1 MFQLNAP
8 ESARMFFAPLA
19 ANLDVVR
26 GHLLALLVENGNDVG
41 RRAAPQARDKQFEGT
56 GSGFAAPLY
65 IDGDGVAAGGGGD
78 QEVVAGILNDGGGA
92 GVMLSPIAHD
102 TLLTSMAEILT
113 LAQIQNARQRIAPC
127 VRRTP
132 LTASAVLSERLKTNV
147 YVKLELF
154 QKTGSFK
161 VRGAFNKA
169 LGLTAEERGQ
179 GLVAVSG
186 GNHAQAVAYAART
199 LGLKSVILM
208 PESTPANYVDAT
220 RGYGAE
226 IKFAANV
233 GAAFAEVAEYERQG
247 WAYIHPFDDPVV
259 MAGQGTI
266 GLEILDDV
274 PQVTDIIVS
283 IGGGG
288 LIGGIATA
296 VRSLKPSVRI
306 WGVETEGA
314 DCMSKSLAAGKIVTL
329 GRDHVHCAHSG
340 RAGAFGIHLGD
351 GARFTRK
358 RHRGQRRRSALPRCG
373 SCWSG

>member
-1 MFQLNAP
+1 
-8 ESARMFFAPLA
+8 
-19 ANLDVVR
+19 
-26 GHLLALLVENGNDVG
+26 
-41 RRAAPQARDKQFEGT
+41 
-56 GSGFAAPLY
+56 
-65 IDGDGVAAGGGGD
+65 
-78 QEVVAGILNDGGGA
+78 
-92 GVMLSPIAHD
+92 
-102 TLLTSMAEILT
+102 
-113 LAQIQNARQRIAPC
+113 

-199 LGLKSVILM
+199 LGLKSVVLM

-259 MAGQGTI
+259 IAGQGTI

-274 PQVTDIIVS
+274 PQVTDIVVS
-283 IGGGG
+283 VGGGG

-296 VRSLKPSVRI
+296 VRSLKPTVRV

-314 DCMSKSLAAGKIVTL
+314 DCMSKSLAAGRIVTL
-329 GRDHVHCAHSG
+329 EAITSIARTLGAPAPSEMTLAMAQSLLESVTVVSDAEALAALRFLLERLKVLTEPAASCTLAAAERLKDQFSKERHVVLVLCG
-340 RAGAFGIHLGD
+340 GNMPFGDL
-351 GARFTRK
+351 AR
-358 RHRGQRRRSALPRCG
+358 LPG
-373 SCWSG
+373 TQAQ

>member
-1 MFQLNAP
+1 MP
-8 ESARMFFAPLA
+8 
-19 ANLDVVR
+19 
-26 GHLLALLVENGNDVG
+26 
-41 RRAAPQARDKQFEGT
+41 
-56 GSGFAAPLY
+56 
-65 IDGDGVAAGGGGD
+65 
-78 QEVVAGILNDGGGA
+78 
-92 GVMLSPIAHD
+92 D
-102 TLLTSMAEILT
+102 TLT

-132 LTASAVLSERLKTNV
+132 LTASAALSERLKTNV

-169 LGLTAEERGQ
+169 LGLKAEERGQ
-179 GLVAVSG
+179 GIVAVSG

-199 LGLKSVILM
+199 LGLKAVILM

-226 IKFAANV
+226 IKFAADV
-233 GAAFAEVAEYERQG
+233 SAAFAEVAEYERQG
-247 WAYIHPFDDPVV
+247 WAFIHPFDDPVV
-259 MAGQGTI
+259 IAGQGTI

-274 PQVTDIIVS
+274 PQVTDIIASV
-283 IGGGG
+283 GGGG

-296 VRSLKPSVRI
+296 VKSLKPSVRV

-329 GRDHVHCAHSG
+329 DVITSVARTLGAPAPSEQTLAMAQSLLENVTVVSDREALAGLRFLLERLKVLTEPAASCTLAAADRLRDQFSKERHVVLVLCGGNMPLEDLA
-340 RAGAFGIHLGD
+340 RLPGA
-351 GARFTRK
+351 
-358 RHRGQRRRSALPRCG
+358 
-373 SCWSG
+373 

>member
-1 MFQLNAP
+1 
-8 ESARMFFAPLA
+8 
-19 ANLDVVR
+19 
-26 GHLLALLVENGNDVG
+26 
-41 RRAAPQARDKQFEGT
+41 
-56 GSGFAAPLY
+56 
-65 IDGDGVAAGGGGD
+65 
-78 QEVVAGILNDGGGA
+78 
-92 GVMLSPIAHD
+92 
-102 TLLTSMAEILT
+102 MAEILT
-113 LAQIQNARQRIAPC
+113 LAHIQNARQRIAPC

-169 LGLTAEERGQ
+169 LGLSAEERGQ

-226 IKFAANV
+226 IHFAASV

-259 MAGQGTI
+259 IAGQGTI

-283 IGGGG
+283 VGGGG

-296 VRSLKPSVRI
+296 VRSLKPTVRV

-314 DCMSKSLAAGKIVTL
+314 DCMSKSLAAGHIVTL
-329 GRDHVHCAHSG
+329 ETITSIARTLGAPAPSEMTLVMAQTLLESVTVVSDAEALTALRFLLERLKVLTEPAASCTLAAADRLKDQFSKERHVVLLLCGGNMPFEDLA
-340 RAGAFGIHLGD
+340 RLPGAQ
-351 GARFTRK
+351 A
-358 RHRGQRRRSALPRCG
+358 Q
-373 SCWSG
+373 

>member
-1 MFQLNAP
+1 MP
-8 ESARMFFAPLA
+8 EA
-19 ANLDVVR
+19 
-26 GHLLALLVENGNDVG
+26 
-41 RRAAPQARDKQFEGT
+41 
-56 GSGFAAPLY
+56 
-65 IDGDGVAAGGGGD
+65 
-78 QEVVAGILNDGGGA
+78 
-92 GVMLSPIAHD
+92 
-102 TLLTSMAEILT
+102 LT
-113 LAQIQNARQRIAPC
+113 LAHIQNARQRIAPC

-169 LGLTAEERGQ
+169 LGFKAEERGQ

-199 LGLKSVILM
+199 LGLKCVILM
-208 PESTPANYVDAT
+208 PESTPVNYVDAT
-220 RGYGAE
+220 RGYGAD

-233 GAAFAEVAEYERQG
+233 GAAFAEVAQYERQG
-247 WAYIHPFDDPVV
+247 WGYIHPFDDPVV
-259 MAGQGTI
+259 IAGQGTI

-274 PQVTDIIVS
+274 PQVTDIIGS

-329 GRDHVHCAHSG
+329 EAITSIARTLGAPAPSEYTLAMARDLLESVTVVSDAEALTALRFLLERLKVLTEPAASCTLAAADRLKDQFSKERHVVLVLCGGNMPIEDLA
-340 RAGAFGIHLGD
+340 RLPGA
-351 GARFTRK
+351 
-358 RHRGQRRRSALPRCG
+358 
-373 SCWSG
+373 

>member
-1 MFQLNAP
+1 
-8 ESARMFFAPLA
+8 
-19 ANLDVVR
+19 
-26 GHLLALLVENGNDVG
+26 
-41 RRAAPQARDKQFEGT
+41 
-56 GSGFAAPLY
+56 
-65 IDGDGVAAGGGGD
+65 
-78 QEVVAGILNDGGGA
+78 
-92 GVMLSPIAHD
+92 
-102 TLLTSMAEILT
+102 MAEILT
-113 LAQIQNARQRIAPC
+113 LAHIQNARQRIAPC

-169 LGLTAEERGQ
+169 LGLSAEERGQ

-226 IKFAANV
+226 IHFAASV

-259 MAGQGTI
+259 IAGQGTI

-283 IGGGG
+283 VGGGG

-296 VRSLKPSVRI
+296 VRSLKPTVRV

-314 DCMSKSLAAGKIVTL
+314 DCMSKSLAAGHIVTL
-329 GRDHVHCAHSG
+329 ETITSIARTLGAPAPSEMTLVMAQTLLESVTVVSDAEALTALRFLLERLKVLTEPAASCTLAAADRLKDQFSKERHVVLLLCG
-340 RAGAFGIHLGD
+340 GNMPFEDL
-351 GARFTRK
+351 AR
-358 RHRGQRRRSALPRCG
+358 LPG
-373 SCWSG
+373 TQAQ

>member
-1 MFQLNAP
+1 VF
-8 ESARMFFAPLA
+8 SRKRM
-19 ANLDVVR
+19 R
-26 GHLLALLVENGNDVG
+26 
-41 RRAAPQARDKQFEGT
+41 T
-56 GSGFAAPLY
+56 
-65 IDGDGVAAGGGGD
+65 
-78 QEVVAGILNDGGGA
+78 LND
-92 GVMLSPIAHD
+92 
-102 TLLTSMAEILT
+102 
-113 LAQIQNARQRIAPC
+113 AQN
-127 VRRTP
+127 VRRETIVSPTTRETP

-169 LGLTAEERGQ
+169 LGLKAEERGQ

-186 GNHAQAVAYAART
+186 GNHAQAVAYVART
-199 LGLKSVILM
+199 LGLKSVVLM
-208 PESTPANYVDAT
+208 PDSTPANYVDAT

-233 GAAFAEVAEYERQG
+233 GTAFAEVAQYEREG
-247 WAYIHPFDDPVV
+247 WAYVHPFDDPVV

-296 VRSLKPSVRI
+296 VRSLKPSVRL

-314 DCMSKSLAAGKIVTL
+314 DCMSKSLAAGKIGCT
-329 GRDHVHCAHSG
+329 RY
-340 RAGAFGIHLGD
+340 RAEEFHQRAPFFGISQGFGGRVQVESLAVYGRILKIHRVAAESLQRVLRV
-351 GARFTRK
+351 RFPNGHRVHVASLECG
-358 RHRGQRRRSALPRCG
+358 RHVGTFHIHETDIRFEQHS
-373 SCWSG
+373 

>member
-1 MFQLNAP
+1 MP
-8 ESARMFFAPLA
+8 E
-19 ANLDVVR
+19 
-26 GHLLALLVENGNDVG
+26 
-41 RRAAPQARDKQFEGT
+41 T
-56 GSGFAAPLY
+56 
-65 IDGDGVAAGGGGD
+65 
-78 QEVVAGILNDGGGA
+78 
-92 GVMLSPIAHD
+92 VMLAD
-102 TLLTSMAEILT
+102 
-113 LAQIQNARQRIAPC
+113 IQNARQRIAPC

-169 LGLTAEERGQ
+169 LGLKAEERGQ
-179 GLVAVSG
+179 GIVAVSG

-199 LGLKSVILM
+199 LGLKSIILM

-226 IKFAANV
+226 IHFAANV

-259 MAGQGTI
+259 IAGQGTI
-266 GLEILDDV
+266 GLEILEDV

-283 IGGGG
+283 VGGGG

-296 VRSLKPSVRI
+296 VRSLKPSVRM

-314 DCMSKSLAAGKIVTL
+314 DCMSKSLAAGHVITLDAITSIARTL
-329 GRDHVHCAHSG
+329 GAPAPSELTLAMAQSLLENVTVVSDAE
-340 RAGAFGIHLGD
+340 ALAA
-351 GARFTRK
+351 ARFLLERLKVLTEAAASCTLAAAERLK
-358 RHRGQRRRSALPRCG
+358 DQFSKERHVVLVLCGGNMPFEDLARLPG
-373 SCWSG
+373 AQT